1 MLAVFIGNTS
11 KRMIDMENRYLQ
23 MHDMQTR
30 NESDDLYLEGYF
42 AVYGD
47 VYQVWDGATESIA
60 PGAFNDSI
68 HGDVRALYNHNDDL
82 ILGRTS
88 AGTLSL
94 RDDSHGLWGSI
105 KINRNDS
112 DAMNAYERI
121 MRGDVTG
128 CSFGFNIESEE
139 TEYRDDGSVH
149 WTITKVNPLYEVSPC
164 VFPAY
169 EATHV
174 SARGSDLDD
183 MKKRKLEMRKEEL
196 RKKLERKSDGTEST
210 DAEKED

>member
-1 MLAVFIGNTS
+1 
-11 KRMIDMENRYLQ
+11 MENRYLQ

-139 TEYRDDGSVH
+139 TEYHDDGSVH

-174 SARGSDLDD
+174 SARGRDLDD

>member
-1 MLAVFIGNTS
+1 MEQRML
-11 KRMIDMENRYLQ
+11 K

-30 NESDDLYLEGYF
+30 SDDNDDLVLEGYF

-47 VYQVWDGATESIA
+47 TYNVWEGATESIA
-60 PGAFNDSI
+60 PGAFSESI
-68 HGDVRALYNHNDDL
+68 NGDVRALYNHDDSL

-88 AGTLSL
+88 AGTLTL

-105 KINRNDS
+105 KINRNDT

-121 MRGDVTG
+121 KRGDVTG

-139 TEYRDDGSVH
+139 TEYRDDGTVH

-169 EATHV
+169 GATTV
-174 SARGSDLDD
+174 SARGAELDA
-183 MKKRKLEMRKEEL
+183 MKKRKLEL
-196 RKKLERKSDGTEST
+196 RKQGILKRIRGENDGNQST
-210 DAEKED
+210 DAEEEN